1 MLLLIVCL
9 SGCAQPTCRLPTLR
23 LLGLH
28 QTTPGVADART
39 WSGGSREDLDGFALL
54 ARCDF

>member
-9 SGCAQPTCRLPTLR
+9 SGCAQPTCRWPTLK

-28 QTTPGVADART
+28 QTTPGEPGART
-39 WSGGSREDLDGFALL
+39 WSGGKDEELDVFALL
-54 ARCDF
+54 VRCGF